1 MTKLLRFTEVLA
13 GSARVAGA
21 PAVVTLGF
29 EDRRRSRL
37 RIRIDDGREAALMLP
52 RGTILRDGDTL
63 RDPESEQVVTVRA
76 ANQTLSLVRA
86 GDAVT
91 LARAA
96 YHLGNRHVPIQ
107 VGAGWLAYEHDHV
120 LDEMVAELGLRVEA
134 CIAPFEP
141 EAGGYRHGDGERSGG
156 GHGHHHHHK

>member
-52 RGTILRDGDTL
+52 RGTILHDVLPFDAKADRM
-63 RDPESEQVVTVRA
+63 RFESETHPKIPPCALIIASA
-76 ANQTLSLVRA
+76 ATWNS
-86 GDAVT
+86 
-91 LARAA
+91 
-96 YHLGNRHVPIQ
+96 
-107 VGAGWLAYEHDHV
+107 W
-120 LDEMVAELGLRVEA
+120 
-134 CIAPFEP
+134 
-141 EAGGYRHGDGERSGG
+141 
-156 GHGHHHHHK
+156 K